1 MPEIWACNQ
10 FPAGGRNA
18 AGREFLWQNFVSTDF
33 SVTSRVKYGTIHI
46 SVGFS
51 DPGVEFDLK
60 GDFCMRKRLCAIFLA
75 LTAAI
80 GISGGTVFG
89 AAKTT
94 QVDTITL
101 EREPSDEEVAVDL
114 GWKTQQD
121 KGRWI
126 DKMGIGDDVNSLV
139 LIINNLENNTDTV
152 KTNMEAVSGEKVV
165 RAKKKQLP
173 GNSRLLYLSRTENG
187 EWQEN
192 FSVNC
197 YVSGG
202 QGDDSEAYGVY
213 RLESAFGSETDP
225 GSLVPYQKLTEDNC
239 WITDPEADGFGVI
252 AGKKPANLLASQ
264 YVNLESMRA
273 FSNFGMI
280 LKPEDGAEG
289 YPALV
294 VNCQQSGAK
303 NKTLC
308 GVQLAQSYVRMLI
321 QSMDSGTRIMI
332 AGEVEDL
339 EGMLN

>member
-1 MPEIWACNQ
+1 
-10 FPAGGRNA
+10 
-18 AGREFLWQNFVSTDF
+18 
-33 SVTSRVKYGTIHI
+33 
-46 SVGFS
+46 
-51 DPGVEFDLK
+51 
-60 GDFCMRKRLCAIFLA
+60 MRKRLCAIFLA

-89 AAKTT
+89 AAKTA

-101 EREPSDEEVAVDL
+101 ETQPTDDEVAVDL

-139 LIINNLENNTDTV
+139 LIINNLEKDTDTV
-152 KTNMEAVSGEKVV
+152 KRNTENTSGEKIVK
-165 RAKKKQLP
+165 AKKKQLP
-173 GNSRLLYLSRTENG
+173 GNSRLLYLSRTETG

-202 QGDDSEAYGVY
+202 QGDDSDIYGVY
-213 RLESAFGSETDP
+213 RLESTFGSENDP
-225 GSLVPYQKLTEDNC
+225 GSLVSYRKLTENDL
-239 WITDPEADGFGVI
+239 WITDPEAEGFGAI
-252 AGKKPANLLASQ
+252 TWKKPEGLQAKQ
-264 YVNLESMRA
+264 YVNLEDMRA

-294 VNCQQSGAK
+294 VNCQQSGSK

-339 EGMLN
+339 EDMVN

>member
-1 MPEIWACNQ
+1 
-10 FPAGGRNA
+10 
-18 AGREFLWQNFVSTDF
+18 
-33 SVTSRVKYGTIHI
+33 
-46 SVGFS
+46 
-51 DPGVEFDLK
+51 
-60 GDFCMRKRLCAIFLA
+60 MRKRLCAIFLA

-89 AAKTT
+89 AAKTA

-101 EREPSDEEVAVDL
+101 ETQPADDEVAVDL

-139 LIINNLENNTDTV
+139 LIINNLEKNVDTV
-152 KTNMEAVSGEKVV
+152 KTNAGSTSSVNIVK
-165 RAKKKQLP
+165 AKKKPLP
-173 GNSRLLYLSRTENG
+173 GNSRLLYLSRTESG

-202 QGDDSEAYGVY
+202 QGEDSDTYGVY
-213 RLESAFGSETDP
+213 RLESAFGSENDP
-225 GSLVPYQKLTEDNC
+225 GSLVPYKKLTTDDY
-239 WITDPEADGFGVI
+239 WITDPDAEGFGLI
-252 AGKKPANLLASQ
+252 TEKKPAELLASQ
-264 YVNLESMRA
+264 YVNLEEMRA

-280 LKPEDGAEG
+280 LKPEEGSEG

-294 VNCQQSGAK
+294 VNCQQSGSK
-303 NKTLC
+303 NKAIC
-308 GVQLAQSYVRMLI
+308 GIQLSQSYVRMLI

-339 EGMLN
+339 EGM